1 MLICASLGFS
11 PAYRPTARPLQP
23 SARSVA
29 AVDGPALQW
38 AAQHGL
44 KVRGSRPA
52 MGAPSPTAAPRQ
64 LPRTVPLT
72 GDTLQAA
79 LKMRCDTSGA
89 SYAICAPPSMLAPHT
104 RIACP
109 PSHLLLPANKRC
121 LPSHEP

>member
-1 MLICASLGFS
+1 MMLICVSLGFS

-23 SARSVA
+23 SARPVTS
-29 AVDGPALQW
+29 AVEGPAYQW

-52 MGAPSPTAAPRQ
+52 MGAPSPTAPRQ

-89 SYAICAPPSMLAPHT
+89 SYAICAPPST
-104 RIACP
+104 QRIACTP
-109 PSHLLLPANKRC
+109 MSPNHQPNYQ
-121 LPSHEP
+121 PNHEP

>member
-1 MLICASLGFS
+1 MMLICASLGFS

-23 SARSVA
+23 SARPVTS
-29 AVDGPALQW
+29 AVEGPAYQW

-52 MGAPSPTAAPRQ
+52 MGAPSPTAPRQ

-89 SYAICAPPSMLAPHT
+89 SYAICAP
-104 RIACP
+104 
-109 PSHLLLPANKRC
+109 
-121 LPSHEP
+121 